1 VLLLPSVYIVPYP
14 TKYIT
19 FLSVFSFVNI
29 NIVQVFSLG
38 CIDGW
43 DFHTG
48 FMFAVALPVCIGIL
62 LAICAGAH
70 NAISGCD
77 LEGRMRIWRKAFGV
91 FLLFLWCD
99 VGFVVCNAYL

>member
-48 FMFAVALPVCIGIL
+48 FLVAVALPVCISIL

-77 LEGRMRIWRKAFGV
+77 LEGRMKIWREAFGV

-99 VGFVVCNAYL
+99 VGSVVCNAYL